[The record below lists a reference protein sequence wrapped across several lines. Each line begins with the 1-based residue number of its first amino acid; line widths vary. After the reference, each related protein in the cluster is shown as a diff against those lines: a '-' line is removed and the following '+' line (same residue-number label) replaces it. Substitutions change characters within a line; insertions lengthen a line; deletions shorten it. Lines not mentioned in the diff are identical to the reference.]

1 MTGTLRPERSPCWT
15 GPSRPAPPWLSP
27 GPPHPVQPH
36 PCILVWVPAPRAPT
50 KGGTVLTWQGR
61 GEPLQEGSRPAAPA
75 WTLALQQ
82 LEPAGHG
89 LTLPDDGAVTAHR
102 AQARSNQGFKS
113 SLVPR
118 GTQGLMAAPDP
129 LGGRRAPPCHCVQR
143 VSTSERQPIFMPSP
157 QRQRPLPPLG
167 EDLAQTSDRPGSAVP
182 GPGQAAVGVGS
193 PVGQVGPSQT
203 QRRGRTGRPKGGG
216 GAPPPGRWPR
226 QEGPAV
232 GAVTL
237 VGFSSPGA
245 CWAPP
250 PGVSVSPSLAD
261 TPTPTTAPP
270 DRTWGSHPAP
280 PLTPSR
286 EPTAPR
292 SVRQAGRR
300 QAGRAARSGPQTQER
315 GPPLPMGC
323 PTTDPRPRVG
333 GKPSTSGR
341 SPSGPRVTQRTRQES
356 MEHGSISSGF
366 IEKQQHQGPGKCRAV
381 AAAPPAAHRD
391 PPPGSLRPRNSVPPG
406 ALPNAT
412 LTADSASDSSPPGP
426 RPQI

>member
-36 PCILVWVPAPRAPT
+36 PCILVWVPALRAPT

-61 GEPLQEGSRPAAPA
+61 GEPLQEGSRPPAPA

-89 LTLPDDGAVTAHR
+89 LTLPGDGVVTAHR

-113 SLVPR
+113 SLVPW

-129 LGGRRAPPCHCVQR
+129 LGGRRAPPRHCVQR

-167 EDLAQTSDRPGSAVP
+167 EDLVQTSDRPGSAVP

-203 QRRGRTGRPKGGG
+203 QRRGRTGCPKGRG

-261 TPTPTTAPP
+261 TPTPPQPLLTGPGGPTQPHPSPHPVSPRLQGAS
-270 DRTWGSHPAP
+270 DRQADGKLAGQPGRGHRHRSGGLPCPWVAP
-280 PLTPSR
+280 PLTP
-286 EPTAPR
+286 A
-292 SVRQAGRR
+292 
-300 QAGRAARSGPQTQER
+300 
-315 GPPLPMGC
+315 
-323 PTTDPRPRVG
+323 
-333 GKPSTSGR
+333 
-341 SPSGPRVTQRTRQES
+341 
-356 MEHGSISSGF
+356 
-366 IEKQQHQGPGKCRAV
+366 
-381 AAAPPAAHRD
+381 
-391 PPPGSLRPRNSVPPG
+391 PGSGGSPAPQGG
-406 ALPNAT
+406 ALPGPGLHRGRGKKAWSMVPSARILLKNSSIRGRASAGLWLRPLPR
-412 LTADSASDSSPPGP
+412 LTGTP
-426 RPQI
+426 RPAACVPGTRCPLGPSRTPH